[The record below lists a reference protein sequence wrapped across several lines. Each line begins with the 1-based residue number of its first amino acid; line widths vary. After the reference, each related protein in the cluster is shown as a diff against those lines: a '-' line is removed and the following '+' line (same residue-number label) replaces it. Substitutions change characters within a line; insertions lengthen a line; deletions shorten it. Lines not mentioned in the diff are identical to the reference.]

1 VADLTLTLQVGAAD
15 VNGEALPGPAEV
27 IVDMS
32 FGQAR
37 ELFTQLAEA
46 IGEDAVA
53 EALGFD
59 DNVRA
64 YLSDLL
70 ARDARRIRAELLGDD
85 VPPHP
90 RHG

>member
-1 VADLTLTLQVGAAD
+1 MADLTMTLQVGVAD

-32 FGQAR
+32 FESAR
-37 ELFTQLAEA
+37 KLFIQLAEA